1 MLQELMILTEDR
13 PMLEPLVRSALE
25 HEKRMVHMGL
35 VKTKQRL
42 SEFEQAHGIS
52 SDEFE
57 RQLTILE
64 LAETPEF
71 SEWRME
77 IGMLHLLTRQYAAL
91 QNARLN

>member
-1 MLQELMILTEDR
+1 
-13 PMLEPLVRSALE
+13 
-25 HEKRMVHMGL
+25 MVHMGL

-42 SEFEQAHGIS
+42 AEFEQVHGIS

-57 RQLTILE
+57 RQLTMLE

-91 QNARLN
+91 QNARVN